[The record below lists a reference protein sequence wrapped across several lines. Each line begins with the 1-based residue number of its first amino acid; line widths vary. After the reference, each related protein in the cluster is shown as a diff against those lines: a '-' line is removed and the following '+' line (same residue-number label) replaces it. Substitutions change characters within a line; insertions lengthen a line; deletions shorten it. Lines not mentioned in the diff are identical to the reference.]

1 MPVQTSYPGVYIE
14 ERPSGVRTIVGV
26 STSVTAFVGACGFG
40 PVNTPTRV
48 TNVAGYRRAFG
59 PDLSETQPMGH
70 MIGHYVANG
79 GSDAWVVRVVGS
91 NAGAATARLQTAAP
105 ADTLILDAASPGEWA
120 NPVGSAGLTA
130 AVDYATVNPSD
141 TFNLT
146 IQLRSINPST
156 GNVELTAE
164 ERHENLSMSP
174 ASPRSAAL
182 ILGDSDLVAISSTN
196 PTPAGTDQGTS
207 TGAPLPTPIDITSAN
222 NTLRIALDFGPPVD
236 LTLDSGTHNRGQLR
250 DAISDGIT
258 AAGLSAAVS
267 VTVDGSNQLVLQSAT
282 TSPDSSVVVSPAPND
297 ASAACRLGLAN
308 GGTEVSGSAA
318 LRPAEATTAFTGGAN
333 GAAVTAAD
341 IVPSSGVGG
350 IFALSELP
358 FPRFNLMVL
367 PGVTSTD
374 QQEVGAALAY
384 CRGERAFL
392 LVDTPTEASP
402 GSWITTPPALGSL
415 PAQGEHGAIY
425 YPRLQVFETR
435 PGGRRE
441 QLDLPPSGAIA
452 GVFAATDR
460 DRGVWKAPAGREA
473 GIVGI
478 SGLTAATND
487 DISGQ
492 LNPRGVN
499 VLRNFPGA
507 GTVVWGARTLR
518 GDDVAAS
525 EFKYVPVRRLTDFIA
540 SSLYLGTAFA
550 VFEPN
555 DPTLW
560 GQLRLAVGT
569 FMKRLFEQG
578 AFQQSA
584 SGAESDSYF
593 VVCDETVNP
602 QAEIDLGRVNV
613 VVGFAP
619 LKPAEFVIVTIT
631 QISALED

>member
-1 MPVQTSYPGVYIE
+1 MPVRTSYPGVYIE
-14 ERPSGVRTIVGV
+14 ERPSGVRTIAGV
-26 STSVTAFVGACGFG
+26 STSVTAFVGSASFG
-40 PVNTPTRV
+40 PVDTPVRV
-48 TNVAGYRRAFG
+48 TNIAGYQRAFG
-59 PDLSETQPMGH
+59 PPVSAARPMGH
-70 MIGHYVANG
+70 MVGHYFTNG
-79 GSDAWVVRVVGS
+79 GSEAYVVRVAGS
-91 NAGAATARLQTAAP
+91 GAAAASATLNDGAAP
-105 ADTLILDAASPGEWA
+105 TLILDASSPGVWA
-120 NPVGSAGLTA
+120 NPVGSAGLT
-130 AVDYATVNPSD
+130 VDVDHDTVNPDD

-146 IQLRSINPST
+146 VRLRMINPAT

-174 ASPRSAAL
+174 ASPRSVSLVLGGSGLLVIDAA
-182 ILGDSDLVAISSTN
+182 SPN
-196 PTPAGTDQGTS
+196 PTSAVSGTS
-207 TGAPLPTPIDITSAN
+207 TGGALPTPISITAAN
-222 NTLRIALDFGPPVD
+222 NTLRIAVDYGPPVD
-236 LTLDSGTHNRGQLR
+236 LTLATGNHNRGQLR
-250 DAISDGIT
+250 QAITDALA
-258 AAGLSAAVS
+258 AAGLAAAVT
-267 VTVDGSNQLVLQSAT
+267 VAVDGSDRLVFTSAS
-282 TSPDSSVVVSPAPND
+282 TSADSSIVVLPAPND
-297 ASAACRLGLAN
+297 ASAACFLGLAN
-308 GGTEVSGSAA
+308 GGTEVSGSAGI
-318 LRPAEATTAFTGGAN
+318 RPAAASTVFTGGAD

-341 IVPSSGVGG
+341 VVPPGGTGG
-350 IFALSELP
+350 IYSLAVLP

-367 PGVTSTD
+367 PAVTSLD

-384 CRGERAFL
+384 CRQERAFL
-392 LVDTPTEASP
+392 LVDTPVESSP
-402 GSWITTPPALGSL
+402 GSWITNPPALGSL

-441 QLDLPPSGAIA
+441 ELNLPASGAIA
-452 GVFAATDR
+452 GVFATTDR
-460 DRGVWKAPAGREA
+460 NRGVWKAPAGREA

-487 DISGQ
+487 DVSGQ

-499 VLRNFPGA
+499 VLRSFPGA
-507 GTVVWGARTLR
+507 GTVIWGARTLR
-518 GDDVAAS
+518 GDDVASS
-525 EFKYVPVRRLTDFIA
+525 EYKYVPVRRLTDFIG
-540 SSLYLGTAFA
+540 SSLYLGTSFA

-578 AFQQSA
+578 AFQRST
-584 SGAESDSYF
+584 SGAESDSFF

-631 QISALED
+631 QMSALED